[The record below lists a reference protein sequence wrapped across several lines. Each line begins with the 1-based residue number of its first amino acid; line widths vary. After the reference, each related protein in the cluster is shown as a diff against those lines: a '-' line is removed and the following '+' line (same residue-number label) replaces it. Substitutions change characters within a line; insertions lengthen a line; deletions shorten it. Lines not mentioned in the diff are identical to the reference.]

1 MNNTIVKTPE
11 ELLKDLDACLKKSG
25 MSPEEFLNCFA
36 NFYNIKDIVEKD
48 IIDSGSY
55 YDSFIA

>member
-1 MNNTIVKTPE
+1 MNNTIVRTPE

-25 MSPEEFLNCFA
+25 MSPEEFLNSFA

>member
-1 MNNTIVKTPE
+1 MNNTVVKTPE
-11 ELLKDLDACLKKSG
+11 ELLKDLDSCLKKSG
-25 MSPEEFLNCFA
+25 MSPEEFLNSFA
-36 NFYNIKDIVEKD
+36 NFYDIKDIVEKD

>member
-1 MNNTIVKTPE
+1 MNNTIVKTPD
-11 ELLKDLDACLKKSG
+11 ELLKDLDACLKESG
-25 MSPEEFLNCFA
+25 MTPEEFLNRFA
-36 NFYNIKDIVEKD
+36 KFYNIKDIIEKD

>member
-1 MNNTIVKTPE
+1 MNNTVVKTPE
-11 ELLKDLDACLKKSG
+11 ELLKDLDSCLKKSG
-25 MSPEEFLNCFA
+25 MSPEEFLNSFA